1 VILVIDGVKIQCQ
14 KCGHEDFRPLAVAEP
29 KALTCAK
36 CGMQT
41 TLSSLLAQLGPIVV
55 PPESGHL

>member
-14 KCGHEDFRPLAVAEP
+14 KCGHEDFRPLAVPEP